1 VWLRT
6 DPSPEPVRPEA
17 ISGEVHGLERG
28 IAIERLGVRRQRFVG
43 AGLEEILLRHV
54 PLALVVG
61 VVPAGAEPLAHRRHG
76 RGVEPEDV
84 RLVGALRDARSLRD
98 PVQRR
103 VLAGDERSSAR
114 DARGRHDVVVPELH
128 AVRAQRNLRRE
139 VGVTPGLER
148 RRLVHRRLPLL
159 VDDHD
164 EEVRAAAQL
173 PARRERLRLCLRI
186 SRSGTDRQRRRSR
199 AGGAQSLQHLTAR
212 DVVARAH
219 GPHPLRPIERP
230 PASLPRV
237 GRRREPTEHPGDDCS
252 GRARV

>member
-1 VWLRT
+1 
-6 DPSPEPVRPEA
+6 
-17 ISGEVHGLERG
+17 
-28 IAIERLGVRRQRFVG
+28 
-43 AGLEEILLRHV
+43 
-54 PLALVVG
+54 
-61 VVPAGAEPLAHRRHG
+61 
-76 RGVEPEDV
+76 
-84 RLVGALRDARSLRD
+84 
-98 PVQRR
+98 
-103 VLAGDERSSAR
+103 
-114 DARGRHDVVVPELH
+114 VVPELH

-173 PARRERLRLCLRI
+173 PARRERLRLCLCI

-230 PASLPRV
+230 PHRCLESVGCVSLQNTLATTAAV
-237 GRRREPTEHPGDDCS
+237 ERECDVRP
-252 GRARV
+252 